1 VFVAEHTT
9 AAYLHAAGKAIQM
22 NPAARPLLSSG
33 KLVFYAGDTDISR
46 PTEEVGAELKAVY
59 ERRFDMLMF
68 HRCLPRLASPGEA
81 VAQCIRTL
89 LAPGGTAVVFHA
101 MDDGLRQLR
110 DAAGGVDRNGSPLLE
125 ASRQRAFL
133 DRDVFVGQL
142 AATEAQLRSSSSS
155 KGSGSSSSSSGG
167 GNSAGLNCRVCPL
180 GEILPVSVN
189 VRTWAD
195 AADGWTAIGTDAL
208 THVLGAEMGGEDE
221 LAFRLRAHL
230 LPLFY
235 ERKQKERVGKVGII
249 LLQSNDNPNV
259 SKLVA
264 SQSSAGTGSADP
276 WWPNGMRPGDPD
288 AFHNVGLQ
296 NWHAQ
301 RAQWRIPQGVRRPP
315 PPPIEYE
322 AVIEG
327 LAVRQRSF
335 QLPGWI
341 GLTDLIDMYI
351 DLWERD
357 Y

>member
-1 VFVAEHTT
+1 MLCQTSHFAKVVFVAEHTT
-9 AAYLHAAGKAIQM
+9 AAYLHAVGKAIQM
-22 NPAARPLLSSG
+22 NPAARTLLSSG

-59 ERRFDMLMF
+59 ERRFDMLLF
-68 HRCLPRLASPGEA
+68 HRCLQRLASPGEA

-89 LAPGGTAVVFHA
+89 LAPGGTAAVFYA
-101 MDDGLRQLR
+101 MDDGLGQLR
-110 DAAGGVDRNGSPLLE
+110 AAAAGVDRDGSPLLD
-125 ASRQRAFL
+125 ASRQRTFL
-133 DRDVFVGQL
+133 NRDVFVGQL
-142 AATEAQLRSSSSS
+142 AAIEAEL
-155 KGSGSSSSSSGG
+155 SGSSSSTGS
-167 GNSAGLNCRVCPL
+167 LNCRVCPL
-180 GEILPVSVN
+180 GEVLPISVN

-195 AADGWTAIGTDAL
+195 AADGWTAVGTDAL

-249 LLQSNDNPNV
+249 LLQSNENPNV

-264 SQSSAGTGSADP
+264 SQISASTGSADP

-296 NWHAQ
+296 NWHEM
-301 RAQWRIPQGVRRPP
+301 RAKWRIPKGVRRPP
-315 PPPIEYE
+315 PPPVEYE

-351 DLWERD
+351 DLWEMD